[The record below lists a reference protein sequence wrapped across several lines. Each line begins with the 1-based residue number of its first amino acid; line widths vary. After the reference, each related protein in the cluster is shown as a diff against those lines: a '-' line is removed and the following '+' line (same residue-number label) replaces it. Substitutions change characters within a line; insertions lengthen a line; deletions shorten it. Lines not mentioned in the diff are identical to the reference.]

1 MKTDNSQSIRRNR
14 WFRLAS
20 SLMATLFLITCIA
33 SCSEEDISGDIT
45 GKYGN
50 LTGADNTVIT
60 IGTRGDGY
68 TMKCTYEDFGSG
80 EYFEWNGTFK
90 NLPTDAV
97 VGSNGEE
104 IGEIHFSGTDAVTFT
119 AYTQKKDSYKAYR
132 DELTDLP
139 RSGQQP
145 TDSIPAP
152 EKK

>member
-50 LTGADNTVIT
+50 LTGADDTVIT

-90 NLPTDAV
+90 KSSDRCCRWFQRRRNRRNSFQRNRCRNLYSLHSEK
-97 VGSNGEE
+97 GQLQG
-104 IGEIHFSGTDAVTFT
+104 
-119 AYTQKKDSYKAYR
+119 
-132 DELTDLP
+132 LP
-139 RSGQQP
+139 
-145 TDSIPAP
+145 
-152 EKK
+152 